1 MKKILFGAGCFW
13 GVQHYF
19 DHVPGVIESTAGYSG
34 GHTVNPT
41 YEDVCTGKT
50 GHAEVVQLQYDPAV
64 VSLNTLLEHFF
75 AIHDPTQIN
84 RQGPDIGEQ
93 DRSVVFYEDKTQLEQ
108 INTAIQSQQKQYSA
122 PIVTSVRPIDAFYAA
137 EEYHQKY
144 TQKTGR
150 GGCHVAYQPRG

>member
-93 DRSVVFYEDKTQLEQ
+93 YRSVVFYEDKTQLEQ

>member
-19 DHVPGVIESTAGYSG
+19 NQVPGVIETTAGYSG
-34 GHTVNPT
+34 GHTANPT

-75 AIHDPTQIN
+75 AIHDPTQLN
-84 RQGPDIGEQ
+84 RQGPDTGEQ
-93 DRSVVFYEDKTQLEQ
+93 YRSVIFCSDEAQLDQVNE
-108 INTAIQSQQKQYSA
+108 AIQTQQKVYSA
-122 PIVTSVRPIDAFYAA
+122 PIATTVARAAPFYAA
-137 EEYHQKY
+137 EDYHQKY